1 MGMQNKFCMN
11 RRNFLK
17 QASLASTAMFLPKF
31 VSGFNLIDSAVAT
44 GKKLV
49 IIQLSGG
56 NDGLNTVV
64 PFRNDIYH
72 KNRLSLAQKKSNLI
86 GITDEI
92 GFHESLIAHSNLY
105 NNGELCVVN
114 NVGYPNPNRSHFRS
128 TDIWHTGSDANE
140 HLQSGWVGRYLDAT
154 KNTSLN
160 AIEVDDSLSLLLKGE
175 HTDGIAMTDPKLFFR
190 TTHDPYFRKV
200 VEHHDAAHL
209 SEHNLGY
216 LYKTM
221 VTASSSAKYIYE
233 TSKTYTTQTT
243 YPKNKFSKQLKQVAQ
258 FINSGL
264 QTKVYYT
271 SLGGF
276 DTHVNQLNKQKRL
289 LKIYDE
295 AMAAFIKDLKQQDS
309 FKDTLILTF
318 SEFGR
323 RVQQNAANG
332 TDHGTANQVFLIGN
346 QLKKQ
351 GFYNPMADLSNLDSN
366 GDLKYDIDFREIY
379 TSVLNNWLEVDA
391 SKVINKPF
399 SGLNIV

>member
-1 MGMQNKFCMN
+1 MK
-11 RRNFLK
+11 RRDFFK
-17 QASLASTAMFLPKF
+17 QASLASTALFLPKF

-64 PFRNDIYH
+64 PFRNDIYY
-72 KNRLSLAQKKSNLI
+72 KKRTSLAQQKSNLI
-86 GITDEI
+86 EITDEI

-105 NNGELCVVN
+105 NNGELCVIN
-114 NVGYPNPNRSHFRS
+114 NVGYPNPNRSHFRA

-140 HLQSGWVGRYLDAT
+140 YLQSGWIGRYLDVT
-154 KNTSLN
+154 KSKSLD
-160 AIEVDDSLSLLLKGE
+160 ALEVDDSLSLLLKGE
-175 HTDGIAMTDPKLFFR
+175 LTDGIATKNPQLFFR
-190 TTHDPYFRKV
+190 TTHDPYFKNV
-200 VEHHDAAHL
+200 VSHYDDAHL

-221 VTASSSAKYIYE
+221 VTATSSAKYIYE
-233 TSKTYTTQTT
+233 TSKTYTTKTS
-243 YPKNKFSKQLKQVAQ
+243 YPKNEFSNQLKQVAQ

-276 DTHVNQLNKQKRL
+276 DTHANQINKQKRL
-289 LKIYDE
+289 LKIYDG
-295 AMAAFIKDLKQQDS
+295 AMAAFIKDLKAQDT
-309 FKDTLILTF
+309 FKDTLVLTF

-351 GFYNPMADLSNLDSN
+351 GFYNPMADLSNLDNN
-366 GDLKYDIDFREIY
+366 GDLKYDVDFREIY

-391 SKVINKPF
+391 KKVLSKSFTGV
-399 SGLNIV
+399 NIV

>member
-1 MGMQNKFCMN
+1 MN
-11 RRNFLK
+11 RRDFLK
-17 QASLASTAMFLPKF
+17 QASLASTALFVPKF

-64 PFRNDIYH
+64 PFRNDMYY
-72 KNRLSLAQKKSNLI
+72 KKRPSLAQQKSKLI

-92 GFHESLIAHSNLY
+92 GFHESLVAHSNLY
-105 NNGELCVVN
+105 NNGELCVIN
-114 NVGYPNPNRSHFRS
+114 NVGYPNPNRSHFRA
-128 TDIWHTGSDANE
+128 TDIWHTASDANE
-140 HLQSGWVGRYLDAT
+140 YLQSGWVGRYLDVT
-154 KNTSLN
+154 KSNSVD
-160 AIEVDDSLSLLLKGE
+160 AIEVDDSLSLLLQGE
-175 HTDGIAMTDPKLFFR
+175 HTDGIATKNPKLFFR
-190 TTHDPYFRKV
+190 TTQGPYFKRI
-200 VEHHDAAHL
+200 VEHHDDAHL

-221 VTASSSAKYIYE
+221 VTASSSATYLYE
-233 TSKTYTTQTT
+233 TSKTFSTKVS
-243 YPKNKFSKQLKQVAQ
+243 YPKNEFSNQLKQVAQ

-276 DTHVNQLNKQKRL
+276 DTHANQVNKQKRL
-289 LKIYDE
+289 LKVYDE
-295 AMAAFIKDLKQQDS
+295 AIAAFTKDLKQQDS

-332 TDHGTANQVFLIGN
+332 TDHGTANQVFLIGS
-346 QLKKQ
+346 QLKTQ
-351 GFYNPMADLSNLDSN
+351 GFYNPMADLSNLDTN
-366 GDLKYDIDFREIY
+366 GDLIYDIDFREIY
-379 TSVLNNWLEVDA
+379 TSVLNNWLNVDA
-391 SKVINKPF
+391 SKVMNTSF
-399 SGLNIV
+399 SGLKIV

>member
-1 MGMQNKFCMN
+1 MN
-11 RRNFLK
+11 RRDFIK

-64 PFRNDIYH
+64 PFRNDIYFQ
-72 KNRLSLAQKKSNLI
+72 KRPSLAQQKSSLI
-86 GITDEI
+86 GITDDI

-105 NNGELCVVN
+105 HNGELCVVN
-114 NVGYPNPNRSHFRS
+114 NVGYPNPNRSHFRA
-128 TDIWHTGSDANE
+128 TDIWHTASDANE
-140 HLQSGWVGRYLDAT
+140 YLQSGWVGRYLDAT
-154 KNTSLN
+154 KSKSLD
-160 AIEVDDSLSLLLKGE
+160 AIEVDDTLSLLMKGE
-175 HTDGIAMTDPKLFFR
+175 QTDGIATKNPQLFFR
-190 TTHDPYFRKV
+190 TTQAPYFKKV
-200 VEHHDAAHL
+200 VQHHDDAHL

-221 VTASSSAKYIYE
+221 VTASNSAKYLYE
-233 TSKTYTTQTT
+233 TSKTYASKIE
-243 YPKNKFSKQLKQVAQ
+243 YPNNEFAKQLKQVAQ

-276 DTHVNQLNKQKRL
+276 DTHANQVNKQKRL
-289 LKIYDE
+289 LNVYDE
-295 AMAAFIKDLKQQDS
+295 AIAAFIKDLKQQDS
-309 FKDTLILTF
+309 FKDTLIMTF

-332 TDHGTANQVFLIGN
+332 TDHGTANQVFLIGK
-346 QLKKQ
+346 QLKKA
-351 GFYNPMADLSNLDSN
+351 GFYNEMPNLSNLDEN
-366 GDLKYDIDFREIY
+366 GDLKFDVDFRKIY
-379 TSVLNNWLEVDA
+379 ASILNKWLDVDA
-391 SKVINKPF
+391 TKVMRSSFIDMK
-399 SGLNIV
+399 IV

>member
-1 MGMQNKFCMN
+1 MN
-11 RRNFLK
+11 RRNFIK
-17 QASLASTAMFLPKF
+17 SASLASTALFLPKF
-31 VSGFNLIDSAVAT
+31 VSGFNLLDEAIAT

-56 NDGLNTVV
+56 NDGLNTIV
-64 PFRNDIYH
+64 PFRNDIYY
-72 KNRLSLAQKKSNLI
+72 KKRPSLAQQKSNLI

-92 GFHESLIAHSNLY
+92 GFHESLIAHSDLY
-105 NNGELCVVN
+105 NNGELCIVN

-140 HLQSGWVGRYLDAT
+140 YLQSGWIGRYLDAS
-154 KNTSLN
+154 KSKSLD
-160 AIEVDDSLSLLLKGE
+160 AIEVDDTLSLLLKGE
-175 HTDGIAMTDPKLFFR
+175 TTDGIATKNAGLFYK
-190 TTHDPYFRKV
+190 TTQAPYFKKV
-200 VEHHDAAHL
+200 VEHHDEAHL

-233 TSKTYTTQTT
+233 TSKTFTTKTT
-243 YPKNKFSKQLKQVAQ
+243 YPKNGFSKQLKQVAQ

-264 QTKVYYT
+264 QTKVYYA

-276 DTHVNQLNKQKRL
+276 DTHANQITKQKRL
-289 LKIYDE
+289 LKVYDE
-295 AMAAFIKDLKQQDS
+295 AMAAFVKDLKQEDS

-346 QLKKQ
+346 QLATP
-351 GFYNPMADLSNLDSN
+351 GFYNPMADLNNLDTN

-379 TSVLNNWLEVDA
+379 ASVLNNWLQTDA
-391 SKVINKPF
+391 KKVIKGSF

>member
-1 MGMQNKFCMN
+1 MN

-17 QASLASTAMFLPKF
+17 QVSLASTAALLPSF
-31 VSGFNLIDSAVAT
+31 VSGFSLIDNAIAT

-64 PFRNDIYH
+64 PFRNDIYY
-72 KNRLSLAQKKSNLI
+72 KNRASLAQQKSNLI

-105 NNGELCVVN
+105 HNGELCVIN
-114 NVGYPNPNRSHFRS
+114 NVGYPNPNRSHFRA
-128 TDIWHTGSDANE
+128 TDIWHTASDANE
-140 HLQSGWVGRYLDAT
+140 YLQSGWIGRYLDAS
-154 KNTSLN
+154 KSKSLN
-160 AIEVDDSLSLLLKGE
+160 AIEVDDSLSLIMKGE
-175 HTDGIAMTDPKLFFR
+175 MTDGIAAKNPKLFYQ
-190 TTHDPYFRKV
+190 TTQAPYFKKV
-200 VEHHDAAHL
+200 VNHHDDAHL

-221 VTASSSAKYIYE
+221 VTASNSAKYLHE
-233 TSKTYTTQTT
+233 TSKTFTTKTT
-243 YPKNKFSKQLKQVAQ
+243 YPKNGFSKQLKQVAQ

-264 QTKVYYT
+264 QTKVYYA

-276 DTHVNQLNKQKRL
+276 DTHANQANKQKRL
-289 LKIYDE
+289 LKVYDE
-295 AMAAFIKDLKQQDS
+295 AMAAFIKDLKQEDS

-351 GFYNPMADLSNLDSN
+351 GFYNPMADLSDLDSN

-379 TSVLNNWLEVDA
+379 TSVLNNWLDIDA
-391 SKVINKPF
+391 KKVLGKPF
-399 SGLNIV
+399 NGLNIV

>member
-1 MGMQNKFCMN
+1 MN
-11 RRNFLK
+11 RRNFIK
-17 QASLASTAMFLPKF
+17 SASLASTALFLPKF
-31 VSGFNLIDSAVAT
+31 VSGFSLLDEAIAT

-56 NDGLNTVV
+56 NDGLNTIV
-64 PFRNDIYH
+64 PFRNDIYY
-72 KNRLSLAQKKSNLI
+72 KKRPSLAQQKSNLI

-128 TDIWHTGSDANE
+128 TDIWHTASDSNE
-140 HLQSGWVGRYLDAT
+140 YLQSGWIGRYLDAS
-154 KNTSLN
+154 KSKSLD
-160 AIEVDDSLSLLLKGE
+160 AIEVDDTLSLMLKGE
-175 HTDGIAMTDPKLFFR
+175 QTDGIANKNPALFYK
-190 TTHDPYFRKV
+190 TTQAPYFKKV
-200 VEHHDAAHL
+200 VEHHNEAHL

-221 VTASSSAKYIYE
+221 VTASSSAKYMYE
-233 TSKTYTTQTT
+233 TSKTFTTKTT
-243 YPKNKFSKQLKQVAQ
+243 YPNTGFSKQLKQVAD

-264 QTKVYYT
+264 QTKVYYA

-276 DTHVNQLNKQKRL
+276 DTHANQVNKQKRL
-289 LKIYDE
+289 LKVYDE
-295 AMAAFIKDLKQQDS
+295 AMEAFVKDLKEQDS

-351 GFYNPMADLSNLDSN
+351 GFYNPMADLSNLDTN

-379 TSVLNNWLEVDA
+379 ASVLNNWLDIDA
-391 SKVINKPF
+391 KKVLGKPF

>member
-1 MGMQNKFCMN
+1 MN

-17 QASLASTAMFLPKF
+17 QASLASTALFLPKF
-31 VSGFNLIDSAVAT
+31 VSGFNMIDSAIAT

-64 PFRNDIYH
+64 PFRNDIYY
-72 KNRLSLAQKKSNLI
+72 KNRLSLAQKKSSLI

-92 GFHESLIAHSNLY
+92 GFHESLITHSNLY
-105 NNGELCVVN
+105 NNGELCIVN
-114 NVGYPNPNRSHFRS
+114 NVGYPNPNRSHFRA
-128 TDIWHTGSDANE
+128 TDIWHTASDANE
-140 HLQSGWVGRYLDAT
+140 YLQSGWIGRYLDAT
-154 KNTSLN
+154 KSKSLN
-160 AIEVDDSLSLLLKGE
+160 AIEVDDSLSLLMKGE
-175 HTDGIAMTDPKLFFR
+175 KIDGIATKNPTLFFR
-190 TTHDPYFRKV
+190 TTQAPYFKKV
-200 VEHHDAAHL
+200 VDHHDDTHL

-221 VTASSSAKYIYE
+221 VTASSSAKYVYE
-233 TSKTYTTQTT
+233 TSKTYTTKTT
-243 YPKNKFSKQLKQVAQ
+243 YPGNEFAKQLKQVAQ

-264 QTKVYYT
+264 QTKVYYA

-276 DTHVNQLNKQKRL
+276 DTHANQLNKQKRL
-289 LKIYDE
+289 LKVYDE
-295 AMAAFIKDLKQQDS
+295 AMAAFIKDLKQEDS

-351 GFYNPMADLSNLDSN
+351 GFYNSMADLSDLDTN
-366 GDLKYDIDFREIY
+366 GDLKYAIDFREIY
-379 TSVLNNWLEVDA
+379 TSVLNNWLDIDA
-391 SKVINKPF
+391 QKVIGRPF
-399 SGLNIV
+399 KGLNIV

>member
-1 MGMQNKFCMN
+1 MN
-11 RRNFLK
+11 RRNFIK
-17 QASLASTAMFLPKF
+17 SASLASTAVLLPKF
-31 VSGFNLIDSAVAT
+31 VSGFSLLDSAIAT

-56 NDGLNTVV
+56 NDGLNTIV
-64 PFRNDIYH
+64 PFRNDIYY
-72 KNRLSLAQKKSNLI
+72 KKRPSLAQQKSNLI

-105 NNGELCVVN
+105 NNGELCVIN
-114 NVGYPNPNRSHFRS
+114 NVGYPNPNRSHFRA
-128 TDIWHTGSDANE
+128 TDIWHTASDANE
-140 HLQSGWVGRYLDAT
+140 YLQSGWIGRYLDVSNS
-154 KNTSLN
+154 KSLD
-160 AIEVDDSLSLLLKGE
+160 AIEVDDTLSLMLKGE
-175 HTDGIAMTDPKLFFR
+175 ETDGIATKNPNLFFR
-190 TTHDPYFRKV
+190 STQAPYFKKV
-200 VEHHDAAHL
+200 VEHHDDAHL

-233 TSKTYTTQTT
+233 TSKTFTSNTT
-243 YPKNKFSKQLKQVAQ
+243 YPNTGFSKQLKQVAQ

-264 QTKVYYT
+264 QTKVYYA

-276 DTHVNQLNKQKRL
+276 DTHANQINKQKRL
-289 LKIYDE
+289 LNVYDE
-295 AMAAFIKDLKQQDS
+295 AIAAFVKDLKQQDS

-351 GFYNPMADLSNLDSN
+351 GFYNSMPNLSNLDEN

-379 TSVLNNWLEVDA
+379 TSVLNNWLDIDA
-391 SKVINKPF
+391 KKVIAKPF
-399 SGLNIV
+399 SGLTIV

>member
-1 MGMQNKFCMN
+1 MK
-11 RRNFLK
+11 RRDFLK
-17 QASLASTAMFLPKF
+17 QASLASTALFLPKF

-44 GKKLV
+44 GKKLL

-64 PFRNDIYH
+64 PFRNDIYYQ
-72 KNRLSLAQKKSNLI
+72 KRPSLAQQQSKLI

-92 GFHESLIAHSNLY
+92 GFHESLVAHSNLY
-105 NNGELCVVN
+105 HNGELCVIN
-114 NVGYPNPNRSHFRS
+114 NVGYPNPNRSHFRA
-128 TDIWHTGSDANE
+128 TDIWHTASDANE
-140 HLQSGWVGRYLDAT
+140 YLQSGWVGRYLDAT
-154 KNTSLN
+154 KSKATA
-160 AIEVDDSLSLLLKGE
+160 AIEVDDTLSLLLKGE
-175 HTDGIAMTDPKLFFR
+175 NTDGIATKNPKLFFR
-190 TTHDPYFRKV
+190 TTQGSYFKKV
-200 VEHHDAAHL
+200 LQHYDDTHL

-221 VTASSSAKYIYE
+221 VTASSSAKYLYE
-233 TSKTYTTQTT
+233 TSKTYSTKVS
-243 YPKNKFSKQLKQVAQ
+243 YPKNEFSNQLKQVAQ

-276 DTHVNQLNKQKRL
+276 DTHANQVNKQKRL

-295 AMAAFIKDLKQQDS
+295 AMAAFINDLKQQDS

-346 QLKKQ
+346 QLKQQ
-351 GFYNPMADLSNLDSN
+351 GFYNPMADLSNLDEN
-366 GDLKYDIDFREIY
+366 GDLMYDIDFREIY
-379 TSVLNNWLEVDA
+379 TSVLNNWLNVDA
-391 SKVINKPF
+391 SKVMNTSF
-399 SGLNIV
+399 EGLKIV

>member
-1 MGMQNKFCMN
+1 MK
-11 RRNFLK
+11 RRDFLK
-17 QASLASTAMFLPKF
+17 SASLASTAMFLPKF

-64 PFRNDIYH
+64 PFRNDIYY
-72 KNRLSLAQKKSNLI
+72 KKLPSLAQQKTNLI

-105 NNGELCVVN
+105 NNGELCVIN

-128 TDIWHTGSDANE
+128 TDIWHTASNSNE
-140 HLQSGWVGRYLDAT
+140 YLQSGWIGRYLDVT
-154 KNTSLN
+154 KSKSLD

-175 HTDGIAMTDPKLFFR
+175 NTDGIATTDPKLFFR
-190 TTHDPYFRKV
+190 TTHDPYFKKV
-200 VEHHDAAHL
+200 VEHYDDAHL

-233 TSKTYTTQTT
+233 TSKTYTTKTS
-243 YPKNKFSKQLKQVAQ
+243 YPKNKFSNQLKQVAQ

-264 QTKVYYT
+264 QTKVYYA

-276 DTHVNQLNKQKRL
+276 DTHVNQANKQKRL
-289 LKIYDE
+289 LNVYDE
-295 AMAAFIKDLKQQDS
+295 AIAAFIKDLKQQDS

-323 RVQQNAANG
+323 RVQQNAASG
-332 TDHGTANQVFLIGN
+332 TDHGTANQVFLIGS

-351 GFYNPMADLSNLDSN
+351 GFYNPMADLSNLDPN

-391 SKVINKPF
+391 SKVINTSF
-399 SGLNIV
+399 SGLNVV

>member
-1 MGMQNKFCMN
+1 MK
-11 RRNFLK
+11 RRDFLK
-17 QASLASTAMFLPKF
+17 QASLASTALFLPKF

-64 PFRNDIYH
+64 PFRNDIYYQ
-72 KNRLSLAQKKSNLI
+72 KRPSLAQQRSKLI

-92 GFHESLIAHSNLY
+92 GFHESLISHSNLY
-105 NNGELCVVN
+105 NNGELCVIN
-114 NVGYPNPNRSHFRS
+114 NVGYPNPNRSHFRA
-128 TDIWHTGSDANE
+128 TDIWHTASDANE
-140 HLQSGWVGRYLDAT
+140 YLQSGWVGRYLDAT
-154 KNTSLN
+154 KSTSLQ

-175 HTDGIAMTDPKLFFR
+175 YTDGIATKNPKLFFR
-190 TTHDPYFRKV
+190 TTQGPYFRKV
-200 VEHHDAAHL
+200 VEHHDDAHL

-221 VTASSSAKYIYE
+221 VTASSSAKYLYE
-233 TSKTYTTQTT
+233 TSKTFSTKVS
-243 YPKNKFSKQLKQVAQ
+243 YPKNEFSNQLKQVAQ

-276 DTHVNQLNKQKRL
+276 DTHANQANKQKRL
-289 LKIYDE
+289 LKVYDE
-295 AMAAFIKDLKQQDS
+295 AMAAFIKDLKQQNS

-332 TDHGTANQVFLIGN
+332 TDHGTANQVFLIGS

-351 GFYNPMADLSNLDSN
+351 GFYNSMPDLSNLDAN
-366 GDLKYDIDFREIY
+366 GDLIYEVDFREIY
-379 TSVLNNWLEVDA
+379 TSVLNNWLDIDA
-391 SKVINKPF
+391 SKVINTSF
-399 SGLNIV
+399 TGLKIV

>member
-1 MGMQNKFCMN
+1 MN

-17 QASLASTAMFLPKF
+17 QASLASTAVFLPKF

-64 PFRNDIYH
+64 PFRNDIYY
-72 KNRLSLAQKKSNLI
+72 KKRPALAQQKSNLI

-114 NVGYPNPNRSHFRS
+114 NVGYPNPNRSHFRA
-128 TDIWHTGSDANE
+128 TDIWHTASGSNE
-140 HLQSGWVGRYLDAT
+140 YLQSGWIGRYLDMT
-154 KNTSLN
+154 KGKSLD

-175 HTDGIAMTDPKLFFR
+175 DTDGIATKDPKLFFR
-190 TTHDPYFRKV
+190 TTNDPYFKKV
-200 VEHHDAAHL
+200 VAHHDDAHL

-233 TSKTYTTQTT
+233 TSKTYTTKTT

-276 DTHVNQLNKQKRL
+276 DTHANQAGKQKRL

-295 AMAAFIKDLKQQDS
+295 AMAAFIKDLKEQDS

-323 RVQQNAANG
+323 RVQQNAGNG
-332 TDHGTANQVFLIGN
+332 TDHGTANQVFLIGK

-379 TSVLNNWLEVDA
+379 TAVLNNWLDIDA
-391 SKVINKPF
+391 SKVISASF
-399 SGLNIV
+399 SGLNII

>member
-1 MGMQNKFCMN
+1 MK
-11 RRNFLK
+11 RRDFLK
-17 QASLASTAMFLPKF
+17 RTSLASTALLLPKF
-31 VSGFNLIDSAVAT
+31 LSGFNLIDEAVAT

-56 NDGLNTVV
+56 NDGLNTIV
-64 PFRNDIYH
+64 PFRNDIYY
-72 KNRLSLAQKKSNLI
+72 KNRPSLAHQKSNLI

-105 NNGELCVVN
+105 NNGELCVLN
-114 NVGYPNPNRSHFRS
+114 NVGYPNPNRSHFRA
-128 TDIWHTGSDANE
+128 TDIWHTGSDADQY
-140 HLQSGWVGRYLDAT
+140 LQSGWIGRYLDAS
-154 KNTSLN
+154 KSKSLD
-160 AIEVDDSLSLLLKGE
+160 AIEVDDTLSLIMKGE
-175 HTDGIAMTDPKLFFR
+175 HTDGIATKNPNIFYK
-190 TTHDPYFRKV
+190 TTQAPYFKKV
-200 VEHHDAAHL
+200 VAHHDDAHL

-233 TSKTYTTQTT
+233 TSKTYTTKTT
-243 YPKNKFSKQLKQVAQ
+243 YPKNGFSKQLKQVAQ

-264 QTKVYYT
+264 QTKVYYA

-276 DTHVNQLNKQKRL
+276 DTHANQATKQKRL
-289 LKIYDE
+289 LKVYDE
-295 AMAAFIKDLKQQDS
+295 AMEAFIKDLKAQDS

-351 GFYNPMADLSNLDSN
+351 GFYNSMPDLSNLDEN

-379 TSVLNNWLEVDA
+379 TSVLNNWLDIDA
-391 SKVINKPF
+391 KKIINKPF
-399 SGLNIV
+399 SDLRII

>member
-1 MGMQNKFCMN
+1 MN

-17 QASLASTAMFLPKF
+17 QASLASAAMFLPKF

-64 PFRNDIYH
+64 PFRNDIYY
-72 KNRLSLAQKKSNLI
+72 KNRASLAQQKSNLI

-105 NNGELCVVN
+105 HNGELCVIN
-114 NVGYPNPNRSHFRS
+114 NVGYPNPNRSHFRA
-128 TDIWHTGSDANE
+128 TDIWHTASDATE
-140 HLQSGWVGRYLDAT
+140 YLQSGWIGRYLDAT
-154 KNTSLN
+154 KSKSLN
-160 AIEVDDSLSLLLKGE
+160 AIEVDDSLSLIMKGE
-175 HTDGIAMTDPKLFFR
+175 TTDGIAAKNPKLFYQ
-190 TTHDPYFRKV
+190 TTQAPYFKKV
-200 VEHHDAAHL
+200 VNHHDDAHL

-221 VTASSSAKYIYE
+221 VTASNSAKYLHE
-233 TSKTYTTQTT
+233 TSKTFTTKTT
-243 YPKNKFSKQLKQVAQ
+243 YPKNGFSKQLKQVAQ

-264 QTKVYYT
+264 QTKVYYA

-276 DTHVNQLNKQKRL
+276 DTHANQANKQKRL
-289 LKIYDE
+289 LKVYDE
-295 AMAAFIKDLKQQDS
+295 AMAAFIKDLKQEDS

-332 TDHGTANQVFLIGN
+332 TDHGTANQVFLIGE

-351 GFYNPMADLSNLDSN
+351 GFYNPMADLSDLDSN

-379 TSVLNNWLEVDA
+379 TSVLNNWLDIDA
-391 SKVINKPF
+391 KKVLGKPF
-399 SGLNIV
+399 NGLNIV

>member
-1 MGMQNKFCMN
+1 MK
-11 RRNFLK
+11 RRDFLK
-17 QASLASTAMFLPKF
+17 RTSLASTALLLPKF
-31 VSGFNLIDSAVAT
+31 LSGFNLLDEAVAT

-56 NDGLNTVV
+56 NDGLNTIV
-64 PFRNDIYH
+64 PFRNDIYY
-72 KNRLSLAQKKSNLI
+72 KKRPSLAHQKSNLI

-92 GFHESLIAHSNLY
+92 AFHESLVAHSNLY
-105 NNGELCVVN
+105 NNGELCVIN
-114 NVGYPNPNRSHFRS
+114 NVGYPNPNRSHFRA
-128 TDIWHTGSDANE
+128 TDIWQTASDADE
-140 HLQSGWVGRYLDAT
+140 YLQSGWIGRYLDVS
-154 KNTSLN
+154 KSKSLD
-160 AIEVDDSLSLLLKGE
+160 AIEVDDTLSLALKGE
-175 HTDGIAMTDPKLFFR
+175 LTDGIATKDPNIFYK
-190 TTHDPYFRKV
+190 TTQAPYFKKV
-200 VEHHDAAHL
+200 VSHHDDAHL

-233 TSKTYTTQTT
+233 TSKTYTSKTT
-243 YPKNKFSKQLKQVAQ
+243 YPNNKFSKQLKQVAQ

-276 DTHVNQLNKQKRL
+276 DTHANQANKQKRL
-289 LKIYDE
+289 LKVYDE

-332 TDHGTANQVFLIGN
+332 TDHGTANQVFLIGS

-351 GFYNPMADLSNLDSN
+351 GFYNPMPNLTNLDAN
-366 GDLKYDIDFREIY
+366 GDLIYDVDFRKIY
-379 TSVLNNWLEVDA
+379 ASVLNNWLDIDA
-391 SKVINKPF
+391 KKVINKSF

>member
-1 MGMQNKFCMN
+1 VG
-11 RRNFLK
+11 
-17 QASLASTAMFLPKF
+17 T
-31 VSGFNLIDSAVAT
+31 VAT

-64 PFRNDIYH
+64 PFRNDIYY
-72 KNRLSLAQKKSNLI
+72 KKRPSLAQQKSNLI

-105 NNGELCVVN
+105 NNGELCVIN
-114 NVGYPNPNRSHFRS
+114 NVGYPNPNRSHFRA
-128 TDIWHTGSDANE
+128 TDIWHTASDANE
-140 HLQSGWVGRYLDAT
+140 YLQSGWVGRYLDAT
-154 KNTSLN
+154 KSKSLD
-160 AIEVDDSLSLLLKGE
+160 AIEVDDTLSLLLKGE
-175 HTDGIAMTDPKLFFR
+175 ATDGIATKNPKLFYQ
-190 TTHDPYFRKV
+190 TTQEPYFKKV
-200 VEHHDAAHL
+200 VQHHDDAHL

-221 VTASSSAKYIYE
+221 VTASSSASYLYE
-233 TSKTYTTQTT
+233 TSKTFSTKTT
-243 YPKNKFSKQLKQVAQ
+243 YPGNEFSKQLKQVAQ

-276 DTHVNQLNKQKRL
+276 DTHVNQNNKQKRL
-289 LKIYDE
+289 LKVYDE

-332 TDHGTANQVFLIGN
+332 TDHGTANQVFLIGS

-351 GFYNPMADLSNLDSN
+351 GFYNPMADLSNLDTN
-366 GDLKYDIDFREIY
+366 GDLKFDIDFRQIY
-379 TSVLNNWLEVDA
+379 TAVLNNWLDVDA
-391 SKVINKPF
+391 QKVINASF

>member
-1 MGMQNKFCMN
+1 MN
-11 RRNFLK
+11 RRNFIK
-17 QASLASTAMFLPKF
+17 SASLASTALFLPKF
-31 VSGFNLIDSAVAT
+31 VSGFSLLDEAIAT

-56 NDGLNTVV
+56 NDGLNTIV
-64 PFRNDIYH
+64 PFRNDIYY
-72 KNRLSLAQKKSNLI
+72 KKRPSLAQQKSNLI

-128 TDIWHTGSDANE
+128 TDIWHTASDSNE
-140 HLQSGWVGRYLDAT
+140 YLQSGWIGRYLDVS
-154 KNTSLN
+154 KSKSLD
-160 AIEVDDSLSLLLKGE
+160 AIEVDDTLSLILKGE
-175 HTDGIAMTDPKLFFR
+175 VTDGIANKNPALFYK
-190 TTHDPYFRKV
+190 TTQAPYFKKV
-200 VEHHDAAHL
+200 VEHHKEAHL

-221 VTASSSAKYIYE
+221 VTASSSAKYMYE
-233 TSKTYTTQTT
+233 TSKTFTTKTT
-243 YPKNKFSKQLKQVAQ
+243 YPNSGFSKQLKQVAD

-264 QTKVYYT
+264 QTKVYYA

-276 DTHVNQLNKQKRL
+276 DTHANQANKQKRL
-289 LKIYDE
+289 LKVYDE

-346 QLKKQ
+346 KLKKQ
-351 GFYNPMADLSNLDSN
+351 GFYNQMADLSNLDEN

-379 TSVLNNWLEVDA
+379 TSVLNNWLDIDA
-391 SKVINKPF
+391 TKVLGKSF
-399 SGLNIV
+399 SGMNIV

>member
-1 MGMQNKFCMN
+1 M
-11 RRNFLK
+11 
-17 QASLASTAMFLPKF
+17 ASTAVLLPKF
-31 VSGFNLIDSAVAT
+31 VSGFNLLDSAIAT

-56 NDGLNTVV
+56 NDGLNTIV
-64 PFRNDIYH
+64 PFRNDIYY
-72 KNRLSLAQKKSNLI
+72 KKRPSLAQQKSNLI

-92 GFHESLIAHSNLY
+92 GFHESLIAHSDLY

-114 NVGYPNPNRSHFRS
+114 NVGYPNPNRSHFRA
-128 TDIWHTGSDANE
+128 TDIWHTASDANE
-140 HLQSGWVGRYLDAT
+140 YLQLGWIGRYLDVSNS
-154 KNTSLN
+154 KSLD
-160 AIEVDDSLSLLLKGE
+160 AIEVDDTLSLMLKGE
-175 HTDGIAMTDPKLFFR
+175 ETDGIATKNPNLFFR
-190 TTHDPYFRKV
+190 STQAPYFKKV
-200 VEHHDAAHL
+200 VEHHDDAHL

-233 TSKTYTTQTT
+233 TSKTFTSNTT
-243 YPKNKFSKQLKQVAQ
+243 YPNTGFSKQLKQVAQ

-264 QTKVYYT
+264 QTKVYYA

-276 DTHVNQLNKQKRL
+276 DTHANQINKQKRL
-289 LKIYDE
+289 LNVYDE
-295 AMAAFIKDLKQQDS
+295 AISAFVKDLKQQDS

-351 GFYNPMADLSNLDSN
+351 GFYNSMPNLNNLDEN

-379 TSVLNNWLEVDA
+379 TSVLNNWLDIDA
-391 SKVINKPF
+391 KKVIAKPF
-399 SGLNIV
+399 SGLTIV

>member
-1 MGMQNKFCMN
+1 M
-11 RRNFLK
+11 
-17 QASLASTAMFLPKF
+17 ASTALFLPKF
-31 VSGFNLIDSAVAT
+31 VSAFSLLDEAIAT

-56 NDGLNTVV
+56 NDGLNTIV
-64 PFRNDIYH
+64 PFRNDIYY
-72 KNRLSLAQKKSNLI
+72 KKRPSLAQQKRNLI
-86 GITDEI
+86 GVTDEI

-128 TDIWHTGSDANE
+128 TDIWQTASAADE
-140 HLQSGWVGRYLDAT
+140 YLQSGWIGRYLDAS
-154 KNTSLN
+154 KSKSLD
-160 AIEVDDSLSLLLKGE
+160 AIEVDDTLSLLMKGE
-175 HTDGIAMTDPKLFFR
+175 HTDGIATKDPKLFFR
-190 TTHDPYFRKV
+190 TTQAPYFKKV
-200 VEHHDAAHL
+200 VEHHDDAHL

-221 VTASSSAKYIYE
+221 VTASSSAKYMYE
-233 TSKTYTTQTT
+233 TSKTFTTKTT
-243 YPKNKFSKQLKQVAQ
+243 YPNTGFSKQLKQVAD

-264 QTKVYYT
+264 QTKVYYA

-276 DTHVNQLNKQKRL
+276 DTHANQANKQKRL
-289 LKIYDE
+289 LKVYDE
-295 AMAAFIKDLKQQDS
+295 AMEAFVKDLKAQDS

-332 TDHGTANQVFLIGN
+332 TDHGTANQVFLIGS
-346 QLKKQ
+346 QLKKP
-351 GFYNPMADLSNLDSN
+351 GFYNSMADLSNLDSN

-379 TSVLNNWLEVDA
+379 ASVLNNWLQTDA
-391 SKVINKPF
+391 KKIIKGSF
-399 SGLNIV
+399 SGLPIV